1 MAQRREPG
9 ILVLAQELAS
19 SIEKHVEDREYSP
32 TYLISEIGGKLSR
45 VLIAGVLDQIENR
58 GSEEDPFYT
67 ARVIDPNGDYYYLQA
82 GQYNPEG
89 AAALSKLEVGVP
101 VLCVGKVRAR
111 TPEDSERTYVSVQP
125 ESIRAVTMK
134 EVNHWAVR
142 ACDGLMLRIKATKA
156 FDNEEDFGKLKLN
169 EREIDGIKLSREFYQ
184 SVALENYQALL
195 YNCLTRLA
203 GGELESPESE
213 FTGEFE
219 SAGDN
224 IDAAVQSEKEKPETK
239 VETKISKEEKPEI
252 EVETEKV
259 TEDKKTDDNESKVMN
274 LIRKMDEGDGIYYD
288 DLGIAISMEGVDGP
302 MLDEVLDSLTDQGL
316 IYQPR
321 FNHYKEA

>member
-9 ILVLAQELAS
+9 ILVLAQELSS

-89 AAALSKLEVGVP
+89 AAALSKLEIGVP

-125 ESIRAVTMK
+125 ESIRAVTMN

-142 ACDGLMLRIKATKA
+142 ACDALMLRIKATKT
-156 FDNEEDFGKLKLN
+156 FEDEEEFGKLKLN
-169 EREIDGIKLSREFYQ
+169 EREIDGIKLSKDFYQ

-203 GGELESPESE
+203 GGEIETPESD

-219 SAGDN
+219 SAGNN
-224 IDAAVQSEKEKPETK
+224 IDTTSKIKE
-239 VETKISKEEKPEI
+239 SKEET
-252 EVETEKV
+252 EVPTEENTET
-259 TEDKKTDDNESKVMN
+259 KKSDDNESKVMA
-274 LIRKMDEGDGIYYD
+274 LIQKMDEGDGIYYD

-302 MLDEVLDSLTDQGL
+302 MLDEILDSLTDQGL

>member
-9 ILVLAQELAS
+9 ILVLAQELSS

-89 AAALSKLEVGVP
+89 AAALSKLEIGVP

-125 ESIRAVTMK
+125 ESIRAVTMN

-142 ACDGLMLRIKATKA
+142 ACDALMLRIKATKT
-156 FDNEEDFGKLKLN
+156 FEDEEKFGKLKLN
-169 EREIDGIKLSREFYQ
+169 EREIDGIKLSKDFYQ

-203 GGELESPESE
+203 GGEIETPESD

-219 SAGDN
+219 SAGNN
-224 IDAAVQSEKEKPETK
+224 IDTTSKIKE
-239 VETKISKEEKPEI
+239 SKEET
-252 EVETEKV
+252 EVPTEENTET
-259 TEDKKTDDNESKVMN
+259 KKSDDNESKVMA
-274 LIRKMDEGDGIYYD
+274 LIQKMDEGDGIYYD

-302 MLDEVLDSLTDQGL
+302 MLDEILDSLTDQGL

>member
-9 ILVLAQELAS
+9 ILVLAQELSS

-89 AAALSKLEVGVP
+89 AAALSKLEIGVP

-125 ESIRAVTMK
+125 ESIRAVTMN

-142 ACDGLMLRIKATKA
+142 ACDALMLRIKATKA
-156 FDNEEDFGKLKLN
+156 FENEDEFGKLKLN
-169 EREIDGIKLSREFYQ
+169 DREIDGIKLSKDFYQ

-203 GGELESPESE
+203 GGEVETPESE

-219 SAGDN
+219 SAGNN
-224 IDAAVQSEKEKPETK
+224 IDTTSKIKE
-239 VETKISKEEKPEI
+239 SKEETEVPTEETI
-252 EVETEKV
+252 ET
-259 TEDKKTDDNESKVMN
+259 KKSDDNESKVMA
-274 LIRKMDEGDGIYYD
+274 LIQKMDEGDGIYYD

-302 MLDEVLDSLTDQGL
+302 MLDEILDSLTDQGL

>member
-9 ILVLAQELAS
+9 ILVLAQELSS

-89 AAALSKLEVGVP
+89 AAALSKLEIGVP

-125 ESIRAVTMK
+125 ESIRAVTMN

-142 ACDGLMLRIKATKA
+142 ACDALMLRIKATKT
-156 FDNEEDFGKLKLN
+156 FEDEEEFGKLKLN
-169 EREIDGIKLSREFYQ
+169 EREIDGIKLSKDFYQ

-203 GGELESPESE
+203 GDEIETPESD

-219 SAGDN
+219 SAGNN
-224 IDAAVQSEKEKPETK
+224 IDTTSKIKE
-239 VETKISKEEKPEI
+239 SKEET
-252 EVETEKV
+252 EVPTEENTET
-259 TEDKKTDDNESKVMN
+259 KKSDDNESKVMA
-274 LIRKMDEGDGIYYD
+274 LIQKMDEGDGIYYD

-302 MLDEVLDSLTDQGL
+302 MLDEILDSLTDQGL

>member
-9 ILVLAQELAS
+9 ILVLAQELSS

-89 AAALSKLEVGVP
+89 AAALSKLEIGVP

-134 EVNHWAVR
+134 QVNHWAVR
-142 ACDGLMLRIKATKA
+142 ACDGLMLRINATKA
-156 FDNEEDFGKLKLN
+156 FDDEEAFEKLKLN
-169 EREIDGIKLSREFYQ
+169 EREIDGIKLSKQFYP
-184 SVALENYQALL
+184 SIALENYQALL

-203 GGELESPESE
+203 SGEVESPENE

-219 SAGDN
+219 PAGDN
-224 IDAAVQSEKEKPETK
+224 VETTPEVEKPKEDKPETEVEIK
-239 VETKISKEEKPEI
+239 KATETKKTT
-252 EVETEKV
+252 ET
-259 TEDKKTDDNESKVMN
+259 KKSDDNESKVMA

-288 DLGIAISMEGVDGP
+288 DLGIAISMEGVGGP
-302 MLDEVLDSLTDQGL
+302 MLDEILDSLTDQGL

>member
-9 ILVLAQELAS
+9 ILVLAQELSS

-89 AAALSKLEVGVP
+89 AAALSKLEIGVP

-125 ESIRAVTMK
+125 ESIRAVTMN

-142 ACDGLMLRIKATKA
+142 ACDALMLRIKATKA
-156 FDNEEDFGKLKLN
+156 FENEDEFGKLKLN
-169 EREIDGIKLSREFYQ
+169 DREIDGIKLSKDFYQ
-184 SVALENYQALL
+184 SIALENYQALL

-203 GGELESPESE
+203 GGEVETPESE

-219 SAGDN
+219 SAGNN
-224 IDAAVQSEKEKPETK
+224 IDTTSKIKE
-239 VETKISKEEKPEI
+239 SKEET
-252 EVETEKV
+252 EVPTKET
-259 TEDKKTDDNESKVMN
+259 TETKKSDVNESKVMA
-274 LIRKMDEGDGIYYD
+274 LIQKMDEGDGIYYD

-302 MLDEVLDSLTDQGL
+302 MLDEILDSLTDQGL

>member
-9 ILVLAQELAS
+9 ILVLAQELSS

-89 AAALSKLEVGVP
+89 AAALSKLEIGVP

-125 ESIRAVTMK
+125 ESIRAVTMN

-142 ACDGLMLRIKATKA
+142 ACDALMLRIKATKA
-156 FDNEEDFGKLKLN
+156 FEDEDEFGKLKLN
-169 EREIDGIKLSREFYQ
+169 DREIDGIKLSKDFYQ
-184 SVALENYQALL
+184 SIALENYQALL

-203 GGELESPESE
+203 GGEVETPESE

-219 SAGDN
+219 SAGNN
-224 IDAAVQSEKEKPETK
+224 IDTTSKIKESKKETEVPTEETIETK
-239 VETKISKEEKPEI
+239 KS
-252 EVETEKV
+252 
-259 TEDKKTDDNESKVMN
+259 DDNESKVMA
-274 LIRKMDEGDGIYYD
+274 LIQKMDEGDGIYYD
-288 DLGIAISMEGVDGP
+288 DLGIAISMEGIDGP
-302 MLDEVLDSLTDQGL
+302 MLDEILDSLTDQGL